1 MKSRSLRQNLFS
13 SEVFMDIPFIRWYE
27 AIAKRRSYRTYDKSK
42 VLEPEKI
49 EALNSVCKE
58 FKPFPGVRATP
69 VTEPREDVFKFIAG
83 SYGVISDAPAFIA
96 FIGDTEHP
104 NVNEYAGYI
113 GEGIIL
119 EATALGLGSCW
130 VAAAFSAGKT
140 ADIIEMNDNERLMA
154 VTPLGYAVQNTS
166 IKDKVMTGFGRT
178 HKRLSVEKL
187 VTGLSYEQ
195 SPEWIKDAI
204 EAARLAPSAV
214 NRQPW
219 GFNIEEDGI
228 TVFVRSGGTD
238 FNISY
243 RLDCGIAM
251 LHIEVAALNA
261 GIGGKWEFLE
271 SPGVA
276 RFRVV

>member
-1 MKSRSLRQNLFS
+1 
-13 SEVFMDIPFIRWYE
+13 
-27 AIAKRRSYRTYDKSK
+27 
-42 VLEPEKI
+42 
-49 EALNSVCKE
+49 
-58 FKPFPGVRATP
+58 
-69 VTEPREDVFKFIAG
+69 
-83 SYGVISDAPAFIA
+83 
-96 FIGDTEHP
+96 
-104 NVNEYAGYI
+104 
-113 GEGIIL
+113 
-119 EATALGLGSCW
+119 
-130 VAAAFSAGKT
+130 
-140 ADIIEMNDNERLMA
+140 
-154 VTPLGYAVQNTS
+154 QNTS

-178 HKRLSVEKL
+178 HKRLPVEKL